1 MDPTCRKKSRSYEEF
16 GKTVTVEVAL
26 GAVALRDAVV
36 AGLAD
41 QEKQVF
47 DNPLEMLGQILIVL
61 ADFSGDDLSE
71 RSWY

>member
-1 MDPTCRKKSRSYEEF
+1 M
-16 GKTVTVEVAL
+16 TVEVAL

-47 DNPLEMLGQILIVL
+47 VNPLEMLGGILIVL
-61 ADFSGDDLSE
+61 ADFLEIIFPSVVGTSF
-71 RSWY
+71 